1 MIITISSSQETGVS
15 VYTFAKQEPKW
26 QEVARLEP
34 GKPKTLA
41 VDTGEP
47 ALIVK
52 WREVAEGYQVDQIKV
67 ART

>member
-15 VYTFAKQEPKW
+15 VYVFAKQAPKW

-34 GKPKTLA
+34 GKQQTLA
-41 VDTGEP
+41 VKTGEP
-47 ALIVK
+47 ALIVT
-52 WREVAEGYQVDQIKV
+52 WREVAGGYQVEQIKV

>member
-15 VYTFAKQEPKW
+15 IYRFAKSEPKW

-34 GKPKTLA
+34 GKHQTLA
-41 VDTGEP
+41 VEAEEP

-52 WREVAEGYQVDQIKV
+52 WFRFGEGYQVSQIKV

>member
-1 MIITISSSQETGVS
+1 MIITISSSPETGVS
-15 VYTFAKQEPKW
+15 VYMFANHAPKW
-26 QEVARLEP
+26 LEVARLEP
-34 GKPKTLA
+34 GKQQTLA